1 MTSCLFCKI
10 RDGEIPATLV
20 HQDDEVFAIADIN
33 PQGPVH
39 LLVIP
44 RRHVESA
51 NDLADQDEKLAGH
64 LVRVA
69 VALAKSRGVAD
80 RGYRLVFNTNG
91 DGGQTVPHLHL
102 HLIAGRPMQ
111 WPPG

>member
-1 MTSCLFCKI
+1 MACLFCRI
-10 RDGEIPATLV
+10 RDGDIPAKIV
-20 HQDDEVFAIADIN
+20 HEDETAFAIADIN

-44 RRHVESA
+44 RRHVEST
-51 NDLADQDEKLAGH
+51 NDLTAQDEALAGH

-69 VALAKSRGVAD
+69 ADLARDLGKAES
-80 RGYRLVFNTNG
+80 GYRLIFNTNAE
-91 DGGQTVPHLHL
+91 GGQTVSHLHL
-102 HLIAGRPMQ
+102 HLIGGRQMQ

>member
-1 MTSCLFCKI
+1 MPCLFCKI
-10 RDGEIPATLV
+10 RDGEVPAKIV
-20 HQDDEVFAIADIN
+20 HQDETVFAIEDIN

-44 RRHVESA
+44 RRHLESA
-51 NDLADQDEKLAGH
+51 NDLAAEDEALVGH

-69 VALAKSRGVAD
+69 ADLARNRGISEGGH
-80 RGYRLVFNTNG
+80 RMVFNTNAE
-91 DGGQTVPHLHL
+91 GGQTVPHLHL
-102 HLIAGRPMQ
+102 HLIGGRQMR